1 MKLYKFYKDDCIPC
15 RNLSRILETIDEVEI
30 IPIDVKTIEGKELA
44 FNHEISSVPVLMK
57 ENGDKLIGLKSKK
70 DIVDFIGG

>member
-15 RNLSRILETIDEVEI
+15 RNLSRILETIDGVEI
-30 IPIDVKTIEGKELA
+30 IPINVKTIEGNEFA

-57 ENGDKLIGLKSKK
+57 ENGDKLIGLKSKN
-70 DIVDFIGG
+70 DILKFIGG